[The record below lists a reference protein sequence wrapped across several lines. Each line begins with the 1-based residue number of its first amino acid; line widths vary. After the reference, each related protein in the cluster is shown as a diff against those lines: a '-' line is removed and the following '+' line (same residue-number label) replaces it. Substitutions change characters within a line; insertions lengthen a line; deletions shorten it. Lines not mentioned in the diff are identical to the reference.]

1 MVLFVFLIFEATNKE
16 MPYHTIAKRTERMK
30 ITKNSGI
37 PEAIFTLKVKLSNII
52 IATGQLL

>member
-1 MVLFVFLIFEATNKE
+1 